1 MVVEAVEESG
11 RREAV
16 LCSYRFYVRP
26 GSASSAATA
35 TTDRKP
41 LAVRREEA
49 SASSS
54 APQPNA
60 MPLADVAPHAA
71 IVQQYAW

>member
-26 GSASSAATA
+26 GASSAAA
-35 TTDRKP
+35 VTTDRKP
-41 LAVRREEA
+41 LAVRRDEA

-54 APQPNA
+54 MPQPNA
-60 MPLADVAPHAA
+60 ATLAEAAPHAA